1 MAKFLIHA
9 SYSPDGLKGLIKDKA
24 SGRKAAISK
33 MLESHGGKLEAL
45 YYTFGEHDAILIADL
60 PDNVTAAAI
69 SIVVSS
75 SGLAHTATTPLLT
88 VEETDK
94 ALAKTVK
101 YQAPGKK

>member
-1 MAKFLIHA
+1 MAKFLINA

-24 SGRKAAISK
+24 SGRKAAIGK
-33 MLESHGGKLEAL
+33 MLESHGGKLEAI
-45 YYTFGEHDAILIADL
+45 YYTFGKHDVILIAEI

-69 SIVVSS
+69 SVAVSS
-75 SGLAHTATTPLLT
+75 TGLAHTVTTPLLT